1 MPWMRLCFPA
11 SRRRPLRFPSWRTRT
26 ALGPRRQVRTF
37 QFAISPT
44 RPKLPRV
51 PSAQQTCIVTGT
63 GGYLGGRV
71 KAALQQRGWRVV
83 VLTRQPGP
91 DTSAIRFQLGEEV
104 SAADLKGAGALVHC
118 AYDSKQVSWAGIH
131 AINVAGSEKLLRA
144 AREAKIGQLVYVS
157 SISAF
162 EGCRSLYGKAK
173 LETEKIALA
182 LG

>member
-1 MPWMRLCFPA
+1 DAASTAAELCRCAPSPDRCRRTCLADRAVGDAFMPWMRLCFPA

-118 AYDSKQVSWAGIH
+118 AY
-131 AINVAGSEKLLRA
+131 
-144 AREAKIGQLVYVS
+144 
-157 SISAF
+157 
-162 EGCRSLYGKAK
+162 
-173 LETEKIALA
+173 
-182 LG
+182 